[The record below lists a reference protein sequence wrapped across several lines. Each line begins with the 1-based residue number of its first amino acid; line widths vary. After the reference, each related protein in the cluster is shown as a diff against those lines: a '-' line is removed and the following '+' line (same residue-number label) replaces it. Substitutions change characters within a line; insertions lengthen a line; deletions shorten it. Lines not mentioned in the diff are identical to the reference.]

1 MKKYLKRIIGLLLFL
16 LIILFLLANRLG
28 YFSNDDSRPDLIS
41 SSFSDILPV
50 QVVVIEPRPL
60 TDKLVAAGTILP
72 DEQVEIS
79 AETSGRITNIH
90 FEEGSYINQ
99 NELLVTVNNTDLLA
113 QLERNSH
120 QLQLAEAREKRQKS
134 LLERQGISQQA
145 YDQVYAELSI
155 LKAEEALLQAQL
167 EKTLIRAPF
176 DGHLGLRH
184 VSEGAYISP
193 GMKIVSLAKTQPVK
207 IEFSVPE
214 RYAPYLDV
222 GNTITFAVDNQG
234 GALEARIFAIEP
246 VVDLSNR
253 SIVVRAIY
261 PNSNEKVI
269 PGSFARVELLIQ
281 SLDHALQI
289 PAQALIPEMGSNK
302 VYVYRNGNASPVDV
316 NTGLRTES
324 HIQIVNG
331 LHAGDTV
338 ITTGILQMR
347 PGLPVTIQA
356 YLPL

>member
-1 MKKYLKRIIGLLLFL
+1 MKKYAKRIIGLFLFL
-16 LIILFLLANRLG
+16 LVILFLLANRLG
-28 YFSNDDSRPDLIS
+28 FFSSKDSQPDLIS
-41 SSFSDILPV
+41 SSFSNILPV
-50 QVVVIEPRPL
+50 KVLVIEPRPL

-90 FEEGSYINQ
+90 FEEGSYVTK
-99 NELLVTVNNTDLLA
+99 NELLVTVNNADLLA
-113 QLERNSH
+113 QLERNRH
-120 QLQLAEAREKRQKS
+120 QLQLAEEREKRQRS

-145 YDQVYAELSI
+145 YDQVYTELSI

-176 DGHLGLRH
+176 DGILGLRQ

-193 GMKIVSLAKTQPVK
+193 GMKIVRLAKTEPVK

-214 RYAPYLDV
+214 RYARYLSV
-222 GNTITFAVDNQG
+222 GGNITFHVDNQAG
-234 GALEARIFAIEP
+234 DFKARIFAIEP
-246 VVDLSNR
+246 IVDISNR
-253 SIVVRAIY
+253 SIVVRAVY
-261 PNSNEKVI
+261 PNPEGKVI

-281 SLDHALQI
+281 SLDDALQV

-302 VYVYRNGNASPVDV
+302 VYVYRNGNAYPVEV

-324 HIQIVNG
+324 HIQIVHG

-347 PGLPVTIQA
+347 PGLAVTIQE